1 MGKLQMQLPRSQGTS
16 LWRMGKSGLMGSRKE
31 SEAVATT
38 RKDTGLD
45 QATAKGIEKTDYATF
60 VL

>member
-1 MGKLQMQLPRSQGTS
+1 MQLPRSQGTS
-16 LWRMGKSGLMGSRKE
+16 LWRMGKCGPMGSKKE